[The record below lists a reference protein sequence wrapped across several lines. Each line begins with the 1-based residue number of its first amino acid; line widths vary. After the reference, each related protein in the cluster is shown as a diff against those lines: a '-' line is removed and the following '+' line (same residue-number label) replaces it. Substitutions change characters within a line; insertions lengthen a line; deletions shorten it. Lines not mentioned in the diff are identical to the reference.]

1 MSKSKSRTKQ
11 SAQPRRAKRQSNN
24 IWLWGLLGLV
34 VIALGGFLI
43 FEQNGAAVD
52 AYPQEITVSQAAAKR
67 QAGAFI
73 LDVRQ
78 PEEWADAHIPGST
91 LIPLGDLEGRIN
103 EVPKDQEI
111 VVVCRSGNRSAQGR
125 DILKQAGF
133 TQVTSMAGGLNEWKA
148 DGYET
153 VSGGG

>member
-1 MSKSKSRTKQ
+1 MSKSKTRTKQ
-11 SAQPRRAKRQSNN
+11 GAKQKRAKRQTTN

-43 FEQNGAAVD
+43 FEQNGTAVD
-52 AYPQEITVSQAAAKR
+52 AYPQEISVSQAAAKR
-67 QAGAFI
+67 QAGVFI

-91 LIPLGDLEGRIN
+91 LIPLGDLESRIN

-148 DGYET
+148 EGYET
-153 VSGGG
+153 VSGG